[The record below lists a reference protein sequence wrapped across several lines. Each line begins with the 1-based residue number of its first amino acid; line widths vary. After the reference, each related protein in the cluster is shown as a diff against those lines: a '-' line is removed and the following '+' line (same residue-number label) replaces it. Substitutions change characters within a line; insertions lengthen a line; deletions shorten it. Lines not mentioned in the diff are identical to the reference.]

1 MVNED
6 GWFYLG
12 SDDVPKGPVSRTELL
27 ELVRLGHAGASAMIW
42 RDGFAG
48 WRSFHDVEAEWKN
61 PAAQS
66 GARQPVT
73 VQPARKQPAT
83 RDSPLKQAPARAR
96 AAVRS
101 VRRIERTH
109 LILGSAFAAAAIV
122 IVSGLYRYSGPTVS
136 HSSLAQ
142 AVVHETALPPPIDV
156 APEAEALPVLVKN
169 PFDASEVFEFPPGTS
184 EMAARDAVADLLLK
198 RAMERR
204 SQIPERRAKSKTLE
218 RRTKKRA

>member
-27 ELVRLGHAGASAMIW
+27 ELVRQGHAGASAMIW

-48 WRSFHDVEAEWKN
+48 WRSFHDVEAEWKG
-61 PAAQS
+61 PAPQ
-66 GARQPVT
+66 GARQAVAL
-73 VQPARKQPAT
+73 QPARKQPAT
-83 RDSPLKQAPARAR
+83 RESPLKQAPARAR
-96 AAVRS
+96 AAVRG

-109 LILGSAFAAAAIV
+109 LILGTAFAAAAIV
-122 IVSGLYRYSGPTVS
+122 IVSGLYRYSGPTIPNTSV
-136 HSSLAQ
+136 AQ
-142 AVVHETALPPPIDV
+142 AVVPEAELPAPIDL
-156 APEAEALPVLVKN
+156 AADDEALPVRVKN
-169 PFDASEVFEFPPGTS
+169 PFDAGEVFEFPPGTS
-184 EMAARDAVADLLLK
+184 EIAARDAVADLLLK

-204 SQIPERRAKSKTLE
+204 SQIPERRTRSKTLE